1 MHGFSYQNQSD
12 GSRVCREEPQT
23 NFCPGTVVD
32 KSKFA
37 SALGLS
43 ILIHQKS
50 QLNLPCRIVLQ
61 IKETKQQ
68 VPMIPS
74 AFKGVDLK
82 MPLESIKKQFL
93 AWNISQYILEDM
105 GLKSVK

>member
-23 NFCPGTVVD
+23 SFCPDTVVD

-37 SALGLS
+37 NALGLS

-50 QLNLPCRIVLQ
+50 QLHLPCRIVLR
-61 IKETKQQ
+61 IKKTKQQ

-74 AFKGVDLK
+74 AFKGVDPK
-82 MPLESIKKQFL
+82 MPLERVKK
-93 AWNISQYILEDM
+93 
-105 GLKSVK
+105 